1 LDTDHKIACKPDRS
15 LKIMPPNKLPKNALV
30 VYKKRPGRI
39 LVSGEKIEVE
49 LPGGDRVK
57 VRPKD
62 VSLLHP
68 GPLDNLDGL
77 SDCSGD
83 VQTAWDLLSGQQTNL
98 KELAELAYGDFT
110 PSTAW
115 AVWNLL
121 EDGLYFQGS
130 PDEIFTVPAQDV
142 ERQAQARQV
151 KAQELSAWNDLLA
164 RIRGGSFDPH
174 DLAATDQK
182 YIDELEYL
190 ALKKGPEARLLRESG
205 RPQRPESAHT
215 LLLELGVW
223 DAYIDPYPTR
233 AGISQDAP
241 KLTLPKLPGES
252 RIDLTRLSAYA
263 IDDEENQDPDD
274 ALSLDGDE
282 LWVHIADAAALIPPE
297 SPIDLEARTRG
308 ANAYL
313 PTGAIPMLPSE
324 AVAVLGLGLSE
335 ISPALSFHI
344 HLSPDGSI
352 EGIDILP
359 TWVKVQRLSYHQA
372 QENLVHGDVLL
383 NNMLRYLRAFQ
394 NYRHNQGALTM
405 DLPEVI
411 IKVKGGRVEIRP
423 VQAFDSRI
431 LVREAML
438 AAGQAAA
445 IYARQ
450 KEIPIPYTIQEGTP
464 GLEPAQD
471 LAGQFELRKK
481 MKRSQISLIPG
492 LHAGLGLDPY
502 ARATSPLRRY
512 QDLLVHQQIRAHIH
526 GQTLLSEQEVLKA
539 AGMAEAG
546 ASLAGHAES
555 LSRRHW
561 TLVYLLQNPGWS
573 GQAVLV
579 EKSGMAGKFLIP
591 ELAWETTVHLQSD
604 LALNTVAN
612 LEVTSVD
619 LPNLDAYFRVN

>member
-1 LDTDHKIACKPDRS
+1 
-15 LKIMPPNKLPKNALV
+15 MPPNKLPKNALV

-68 GPLDNLDGL
+68 GPLDNLDSL

-83 VQTAWDLLSGQQTNL
+83 IQTAWDLLAGRQTNL

-142 ERQAQARQV
+142 ERQVQARQA

-164 RIRGGSFDPH
+164 RIRGGSFDPQ

-182 YIDELEYL
+182 YIGELENL
-190 ALKKGPEARLLRESG
+190 ALKNGHEARLLRELG
-205 RPQRPESAHT
+205 RPQRPESAHA

-223 DAYIDPYPTR
+223 DAYVDPYPNR
-233 AGISQDAP
+233 AGLSLDAP

-252 RIDLTRLSAYA
+252 RLDLTRLSAFA
-263 IDDEENQDPDD
+263 IDDKENQDPDD
-274 ALSLDGDE
+274 ALSLDGDA

-313 PTGAIPMLPSE
+313 PTGAIPILPTE

-344 HLSPDGSI
+344 HLSSDGSI
-352 EGIDILP
+352 EGVEILP
-359 TWVKVQRLSYHQA
+359 TWVKVQRLSYQQA
-372 QENLVHGDVLL
+372 QENLIQGDELL
-383 NNMLRYLRAFQ
+383 NGMLRYLRSFQ
-394 NYRHNQGALTM
+394 DYRHKQGALTM

-411 IKVKGGRVEIRP
+411 IKVKAGRVEIRP

-445 IYARQ
+445 HYARQ

-464 GLEPAQD
+464 GLEPAD
-471 LAGQFELRKK
+471 DMAGKFELRKK
-481 MKRSQISLIPG
+481 MKRSQISLTPG

-526 GQTLLSEQEVLKA
+526 GQTLLREQEILKA

-619 LPNLDAYFRVN
+619 LPNLDAYFRIN